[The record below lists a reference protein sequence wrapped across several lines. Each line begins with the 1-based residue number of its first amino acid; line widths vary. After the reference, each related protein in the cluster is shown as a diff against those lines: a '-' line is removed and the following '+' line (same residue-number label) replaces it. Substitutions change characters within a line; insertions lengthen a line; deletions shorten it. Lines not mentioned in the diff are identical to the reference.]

1 MDARFSL
8 RGIRKTFRRCGRRAA
23 VPALASVDLDIGERQ
38 VTALVGRSGAGKST
52 LARIV
57 MGLEAADDGQVLYL
71 GRPLANAPR
80 ADFCRRN
87 QMVFQNPYLAVNP
100 LFSVHRIVSEPLRI
114 LKIPDEGI
122 LKIPA
127 EGDAGAGGGEKK
139 IAEVLELLELPG
151 EYLPRLPHELSGGEL
166 QRVALAR
173 ALVLEPEFLVLD
185 EPFSALD
192 DLTAMRILLQFRRI
206 FRRLRLGVLFIS
218 HNPRHV
224 RALADRVALMERGSV
239 VASARSIAASPFC

>member
-100 LFSVHRIVSEPLRI
+100 LFSVRRIVSEPLRI
-114 LKIPDEGI
+114 S
-122 LKIPA
+122 
-127 EGDAGAGGGEKK
+127 GAGGGEKK

-224 RALADRVALMERGSV
+224 RALADRVALMERGRV